1 MERLAQPVS
10 IATGMLTFLLLAQ
23 TMSPMH
29 VIESAFSIAISGFVY
44 WKISK
49 AMQKRQ

>member
-1 MERLAQPVS
+1 MESLTQPIS
-10 IATGMLTFLLLAQ
+10 IAAGMLTFLLLAQ

-49 AMQKRQ
+49 TIKKW